1 MRRLIRYLW
10 ITGWYSFAIFLVL
23 SAVSLSAARYLLPY
37 ANKFNKEIEIEL
49 STLTGQPVKIG
60 GLDAE
65 WRGLGP
71 KLVIKDVKLINSEN
85 GDTIAQFDKAF
96 LGFDLYSLIVD
107 GQLGLR
113 NISISGINLY
123 IERSEDGQLSI
134 GGMGRNNGDNSAVDN
149 EKLAQWILGQVKL
162 EIEHANI
169 YWHNRQLKTKP
180 VRFSNVE
187 LTLKNKGNR
196 HQLKATVLL
205 PEALGKQLT
214 IAADVFGDPFHA
226 DTNRRGQVYLKAEKL
241 NLPAFTDDQFTDKFM
256 LNSLDVDFE
265 LWGTW
270 SQGRL
275 SKLTGDIN
283 ASSIQLARK
292 TPGNIKKTLKLKN
305 IAGKLLW
312 QSIDNGWQLD
322 INNFIFNR
330 AGKSWPDTKFTLKSN
345 TLTPGKNS
353 DIEAELGYLRIE
365 DMVYLSLFADLDD
378 NKRTALSSRNPDG
391 NLKDTYLHYVGTD
404 PDKPQLAFETNFN
417 NLTLLPVG
425 PAPGIRGLSG
435 SIITNNTSGSVALDT
450 NNAFVYLPN
459 VLREPLPVDNLNGL
473 LNWEKS
479 ETSWKISSNNLQV
492 KNEDLNTRLK
502 LEFDLPFN
510 GSSPF
515 LNLTAVFKDGKADNI
530 QRYVPFRAMPTAA
543 IEWIDRSIKG
553 GNIESGSALFHGRLA
568 DLPFDKGEGIF
579 SVLVHANNATIDYAP
594 GWPPLKELV
603 LDLEFLNRGVEVKG
617 HAGKIFSSDLYST
630 VVQINDLLA
639 HPAILKVKGKVKG
652 ETKDKLEYLRVAPKL
667 KASFEDTLSELT
679 MSGQSLLELDLS
691 IPLSSNGGFKTRING
706 KVELQKNT
714 LNIKGAL
721 GTLWTDLNGILQ
733 FSDDTLSANE
743 LTGQFFNHPAKLE
756 IKTKHR
762 EKQSVTQFR
771 TESIVSPGILIAR
784 FIPSWSK
791 RIQGD
796 THWTVKLDIPHK
808 SNASPVKP
816 VIRIQT
822 DLENIGI
829 DLPAPLNKVPDEKR
843 LLNITTILSKDER
856 TFKVK
861 YGRSISS
868 VIQFASNNEEISLK
882 RGKININSGKI
893 IDLPPTGIRI
903 TGKDIKQF
911 SYDDW
916 VSVTEN
922 TPEFSAG
929 KNAGP
934 LTWLSSIK
942 ANIHELTAF
951 GQTYN
956 SVYINATNAGKK
968 WKASVSSKELS
979 GNITLPIDLSTAPI
993 AMKLDKLI
1001 LYPKPGEAESS
1012 DPREWPAMIINSKR
1026 FVFDDTEYGS
1036 LLLSTSKRRNG
1047 LFLDYF
1053 ELARPIN
1060 KITGTGSWTY
1070 NGKKHSS
1077 SIKVKSES
1085 IDIGKTMAAMGYAD
1099 TIKNGDGTF
1108 AMELNWP
1115 DMPQNVSKKIINGSV
1130 KIDFSDGQLLD
1141 ISPGAG
1147 RIFGLLSLQALPR
1160 RLTLDFSDVFSKG
1173 FSFEK
1178 IQGDFNIDAGDAY
1191 TSNFQLNGH
1200 AALINISGRVG
1211 LVDEDYDQLVTVI
1224 PDAASGVPI
1233 LTILAGAEPI
1243 TAAVVWTL
1251 KSIFQSQIDEAVT
1264 FQYTI
1269 TGSWDHPKVVK
1280 IPKPESRTHI
1290 EDDEEEP

>member
-1 MRRLIRYLW
+1 MRQLIRYLW
-10 ITGWYSFAIFLVL
+10 ITGWYSLAIFVVL

-37 ANKFNKEIEIEL
+37 ANKYNKEIESEISAL
-49 STLTGQPVKIG
+49 IGKPVRIG

-71 KLVIKDVKLINSEN
+71 KLVIKDVKLINPDN

-96 LGFDLYSLIVD
+96 LGFDLYSLIAD

-134 GGMGRNNGDNSAVDN
+134 GGMGSNNGDNSAVDN
-149 EKLAQWILGQVKL
+149 EKLEEWILGQVRL

-169 YWHNRQLKTKP
+169 FWHNRLLKTKP
-180 VRFSNVE
+180 VRFSNVA
-187 LTLKNKGNR
+187 LTLKNKGDR
-196 HQLKATVLL
+196 HQLKATILL
-205 PEALGKQLT
+205 PETLGKQLT
-214 IAADVFGDPFHA
+214 FAANVFGNPFHA
-226 DTNRRGQVYLKAEKL
+226 DTNRKGQVYIKAENL
-241 NLPAFTDDQFTDKFM
+241 NLPAFTDDQLADNLKLES
-256 LNSLDVDFE
+256 LNIDFE

-270 SQGRL
+270 NQGLL

-283 ASSIQLARK
+283 ASSIRLSSK
-292 TPGNIKKTLKLKN
+292 TPGRNKKTLRLKN
-305 IAGKLLW
+305 IAGKILW
-312 QSIDNGWQLD
+312 RNIGNGWQLD

-330 AGKSWPDTKFTLKSN
+330 AGKPWPDTKFTLKSD
-345 TLTPGKNS
+345 TPAPGKNS
-353 DIEAELGYLRIE
+353 DIEAELSYLRIE
-365 DMVYLSLFADLDD
+365 DMAYLSLLAGLDD
-378 NKRTALSSRNPDG
+378 DKKTALSSRNPGGD
-391 NLKDTYLHYVGTD
+391 LKNIYLHYVGTD
-404 PDKPQLAFETNFN
+404 QDDPKLVFETNFN
-417 NLTLLPVG
+417 DLTLLPAG

-435 SIITNNTSGSVALDT
+435 AIITNNTSGSVALDT
-450 NNAFVYLPN
+450 NNATVYLPN
-459 VLREPLPVDNLNGL
+459 VLREPLPIDNINGL

-515 LNLTAVFKDGKADNI
+515 LNLTAVFKDGKVDNI
-530 QRYVPFRAMPTAA
+530 QRYVPFRAMPEAA

-603 LDLEFLNRGVEVKG
+603 LDLEFLNRGVEAKG

-630 VVQINDLLA
+630 VVRIDDLLA

-652 ETKDKLEYLRVAPKL
+652 KTKDKLDYLRVAPKL
-667 KASFEDTLSELT
+667 KASFEDTLSELS

-691 IPLSSNGGFKTRING
+691 VPLSSNGDFKTRING

-714 LNIKGAL
+714 LNIKGTL
-721 GTLWTDLNGILQ
+721 GEIWTDLNGNLQ
-733 FSDDTLSANE
+733 FSDDSLSANE

-756 IKTKHR
+756 ITTKHR
-762 EKQSVTQFR
+762 EKQSITQFR
-771 TESIVSPGILIAR
+771 TESIVSPGALIER

-796 THWTVKLDIPHK
+796 THWTVKLDIPHT
-808 SNASPVKP
+808 SNATPVKP
-816 VIRIQT
+816 IIRIQT

-829 DLPAPLNKVPDEKR
+829 DLPAPLNKTSGEKR
-843 LLNITTILSKDER
+843 LLNITTMLAKDER

-861 YGRSISS
+861 YGNSISS
-868 VIQFASNNEEISLK
+868 VIQFASDNGDMSLK
-882 RGKININSGKI
+882 RGKININSGKM
-893 IDLPPTGIRI
+893 IDLPSSGIRI
-903 TGKDIKQF
+903 AGKDIKHF

-916 VSVTEN
+916 VSIAEN
-922 TPEFSAG
+922 TAEFNTG

-956 SVYINATNAGKK
+956 AVYIDATNAGEK
-968 WKASVSSKELS
+968 WEASVSSKELS
-979 GNITLPIDLSTAPI
+979 GNITLPIDLSSAPI

-1001 LYPKPGEAESS
+1001 LYPKPGEAEPS
-1012 DPREWPAMIINSKR
+1012 DPREWPAMIVNSKR

-1036 LLLSTSKRRNG
+1036 LLISTSKRRNG
-1047 LFLDYF
+1047 LHLDYF

-1060 KITGTGSWTY
+1060 KITGTGKWTF
-1070 NGKKHSS
+1070 NGKNHSS
-1077 SIKVKSES
+1077 SLKLKSES
-1085 IDIGKTMAAMGYAD
+1085 TDIGKTMAAMGYAD
-1099 TIKNGDGTF
+1099 TIKDGKGTF
-1108 AMELNWP
+1108 TMDVNWP
-1115 DMPQNVSKKIINGSV
+1115 DMPQNVSKKFMNGSV

-1160 RLTLDFSDVFSKG
+1160 RLMLDFSDVFSKG
-1173 FSFEK
+1173 FSFDK

-1251 KSIFQSQIDEAVT
+1251 QKIFQSQIDKAVT

-1269 TGSWDHPKVVK
+1269 TGSWDHPKVEK
-1280 IPKPESRTHI
+1280 ISKPGSDTDI
-1290 EDDEEEP
+1290 EDEEEP